1 MKIKKVEDFEEI
13 NENMNDKDSLTFNLK
28 RLRDL
33 GYFVNIKLENN
44 RIVLT
49 DKNGYNLMNT
59 NNNQLGV
66 SSMSSFIAG
75 LYFGVTLEK

>member
-33 GYFVNIKLENN
+33 GLV
-44 RIVLT
+44 
-49 DKNGYNLMNT
+49 
-59 NNNQLGV
+59 
-66 SSMSSFIAG
+66 
-75 LYFGVTLEK
+75 